1 MSRRPIPCGRPKVRP
16 ASFERT
22 HLPRSARVDDM
33 RHSAAKGVDG
43 AVCVCPLIAPRS
55 AFWSGE
61 GSLVTRLEFVRIGSY
76 HRWGVCRRCD
86 SDVCHRCATGPRP
99 EGSRA
104 GAWALDLRRR
114 EWGRSRS
121 NHDRRIQVPDVPQM
135 CHMPLLSDDFG
146 RPGSD
151 CNPVTCGNTSGEGRT

>member
-1 MSRRPIPCGRPKVRP
+1 MP
-16 ASFERT
+16 AGLIRLFCDLAT
-22 HLPRSARVDDM
+22 
-33 RHSAAKGVDG
+33 GV
-43 AVCVCPLIAPRS
+43 VPS

-76 HRWGVCRRCD
+76 HRWGVPSCD
-86 SDVCHRCATGPRP
+86 SDVCHRCATGPGP

-121 NHDRRIQVPDVPQM
+121 NHDRRIQVPDVPQATAQ
-135 CHMPLLSDDFG
+135 G
-146 RPGSD
+146 
-151 CNPVTCGNTSGEGRT
+151 